1 MMVKTKMIDGVNH
14 ILHQNDWTKPH
25 LVNFAGKV
33 IELNYGNDRL
43 IQLIQINNDGS
54 LSLVK
59 NAESQPSLTIKVS
72 NRTVFQMITKQ
83 DLDDIEIQGDMKLAK
98 KLSEVLK
105 NLEWDLS
112 LEIDRYLGP
121 QAAGLYQRLSNK
133 IITRIRDI
141 TKNIMETTVEYY
153 QEENK
158 IFAKPYQVKEFN
170 DDVDELLIRFENLQ
184 RKYNEIFK

>member
-14 ILHQNDWTKPH
+14 ILHQNDWIKPH

-33 IELNYGNDRL
+33 IELNYGNDL
-43 IQLIQINNDGS
+43 FIQLMQINNDGS

-59 NAESQPSLTIKVS
+59 NAESLPSLTIKAS
-72 NRTVFQMITKQ
+72 NRTVFQMISKQ

-121 QAAGLYQRLSNK
+121 QAAGLYQRISNK

>member
-1 MMVKTKMIDGVNH
+1 MMVKTKIIDGVNH

-33 IELNYGNDRL
+33 IELNYGNDL
-43 IQLIQINNDGS
+43 FIQLMQINNNGS

-59 NAESQPSLTIKVS
+59 NAESLPSLTIKVS

>member
-33 IELNYGNDRL
+33 IELNYGNDL
-43 IQLIQINNDGS
+43 FIQLMQINDDGL
-54 LSLVK
+54 LSLIK
-59 NAESQPSLTIKVS
+59 NTESQPSLTIKVS
-72 NRTVFQMITKQ
+72 NKTVFQMITKQ

-98 KLSEVLK
+98 KISEVLK
-105 NLEWDLS
+105 NLEWDIS

-121 QAAGLYQRLSNK
+121 QAAGIYQRLSNK

>member
-33 IELNYGNDRL
+33 IELNYGNDL
-43 IQLIQINNDGS
+43 FIQLMQINNDGS

-59 NAESQPSLTIKVS
+59 NTESQPSLTIKVS

-105 NLEWDLS
+105 KLEWDLS

-121 QAAGLYQRLSNK
+121 QAAGIYQRLSNK
-133 IITRIRDI
+133 IITQIRDI
-141 TKNIMETTVEYY
+141 SKNIMETTVEYY

>member
-33 IELNYGNDRL
+33 IELNYGNDL
-43 IQLIQINNDGS
+43 FIQLMQINNDGS

-59 NAESQPSLTIKVS
+59 NTESQPSLTIKVS

>member
-33 IELNYGNDRL
+33 IELNYGNDL
-43 IQLIQINNDGS
+43 FVQLMQINNDGS

-59 NAESQPSLTIKVS
+59 FAESQPSLTIKVS

-121 QAAGLYQRLSNK
+121 QAAGIYQRLSNK

>member
-33 IELNYGNDRL
+33 IELNYGNDL
-43 IQLIQINNDGS
+43 FIQLMQINNDGS

-98 KLSEVLK
+98 KISEVLK
-105 NLEWDLS
+105 NLEWNLS

-141 TKNIMETTVEYY
+141 TKNILETTVEYY

-158 IFAKPYQVKEFN
+158 IFAKAYQVKEFN

>member
-1 MMVKTKMIDGVNH
+1 MMVKTKIIDGVNH

-33 IELNYGNDRL
+33 VELNYGNDL
-43 IQLIQINNDGS
+43 FIQLMQINNDGS

-59 NAESQPSLTIKVS
+59 NTESQPSLTIKVS

-112 LEIDRYLGP
+112 LEIDKYLGP
-121 QAAGLYQRLSNK
+121 QAAGLYQRISKK

>member
-33 IELNYGNDRL
+33 IELNYGNDL
-43 IQLIQINNDGS
+43 FIQLMQINNDGS

-59 NAESQPSLTIKVS
+59 NTESQPSLTIKVS

-133 IITRIRDI
+133 IITQIRNI

-158 IFAKPYQVKEFN
+158 ILAKPYQVKEFN
-170 DDVDELLIRFENLQ
+170 DNVDEILIRFENLQ

>member
-1 MMVKTKMIDGVNH
+1 MMVKTKIIDGVNH

-33 IELNYGNDRL
+33 IELNYGNDL
-43 IQLIQINNDGS
+43 FIQLMQINNDGS

-59 NAESQPSLTIKVS
+59 NAESLPSLTIKVS

-98 KLSEVLK
+98 KISEVLK

>member
-33 IELNYGNDRL
+33 VELNYGNDL
-43 IQLIQINNDGS
+43 FIQLMQINNDGS

-59 NAESQPSLTIKVS
+59 NAESLPSLTIKVS
-72 NRTVFQMITKQ
+72 NRTIFQIITKQ

-184 RKYNEIFK
+184 RKYNEIIK

>member
-1 MMVKTKMIDGVNH
+1 MMVKAKIIDGVNH

-25 LVNFAGKV
+25 LVNFARKV
-33 IELNYGNDRL
+33 IELNYGNDL
-43 IQLIQINNDGS
+43 FIQLMQINNDGS

-133 IITRIRDI
+133 IITRISDI

-158 IFAKPYQVKEFN
+158 IFAKPYQVKKFN

>member
-33 IELNYGNDRL
+33 IELNYGNDL
-43 IQLIQINNDGS
+43 FIQLMQINNNGS

-59 NAESQPSLTIKVS
+59 NAESLPSLTIKVS

-112 LEIDRYLGP
+112 LEIDRYLGS

>member
-33 IELNYGNDRL
+33 IELNYGNDL
-43 IQLIQINNDGS
+43 FIQLMQINNDGS

-59 NAESQPSLTIKVS
+59 NTESQPSLTIKVS

-83 DLDDIEIQGDMKLAK
+83 DLDNIEIQGDMKLAK

-112 LEIDRYLGP
+112 LEIDRYLGL
-121 QAAGLYQRLSNK
+121 QAAGLYQKLSNK

-170 DDVDELLIRFENLQ
+170 DDVDEILIRFENLQ

>member
-1 MMVKTKMIDGVNH
+1 MMAKTKMIDGVNH

-33 IELNYGNDRL
+33 IELNYGNDL
-43 IQLIQINNDGS
+43 FIQLMQINNDGS

-72 NRTVFQMITKQ
+72 NKTVFQMITKQ

-112 LEIDRYLGP
+112 LEIDKYLGP

>member
-1 MMVKTKMIDGVNH
+1 MMVKAKIIDGVNH

-33 IELNYGNDRL
+33 IELNYGNDL
-43 IQLIQINNDGS
+43 VIQLMQINNDGS

-59 NAESQPSLTIKVS
+59 NTESQPSLTIKVS

-133 IITRIRDI
+133 IITQIRDI
-141 TKNIMETTVEYY
+141 TKNIMETSVEYY

-170 DDVDELLIRFENLQ
+170 DNVDELLIRFENLQ

>member
-33 IELNYGNDRL
+33 IEFNYGNDLL
-43 IQLIQINNDGS
+43 IQLMQINNDGS

-59 NAESQPSLTIKVS
+59 NTESQPSLTIKVS

-121 QAAGLYQRLSNK
+121 QAAGIYQRLSNK

>member
-33 IELNYGNDRL
+33 IELNYGNDL
-43 IQLIQINNDGS
+43 FIQLMQINNDGS

-59 NAESQPSLTIKVS
+59 NAEPQPSLTIKVS

-83 DLDDIEIQGDMKLAK
+83 DLDDIEIQGEMKLAK

>member
-33 IELNYGNDRL
+33 IELNYGNDL
-43 IQLIQINNDGS
+43 FIQLMQINNDGS

-83 DLDDIEIQGDMKLAK
+83 DLDNIEIQGDMKLAK

-112 LEIDRYLGP
+112 LEIDRYFGP

>member
-1 MMVKTKMIDGVNH
+1 MMVKTKMINGVNH

-33 IELNYGNDRL
+33 IELNYGNDL
-43 IQLIQINNDGS
+43 FIQLMQINNDGS

-112 LEIDRYLGP
+112 LEIDRYFGP

>member
-33 IELNYGNDRL
+33 IELNYGNDL
-43 IQLIQINNDGS
+43 YVQLMQINNDGS

-59 NAESQPSLTIKVS
+59 FAESQPSLTIKFS

-141 TKNIMETTVEYY
+141 TKNIMDTTVEYY

>member
-33 IELNYGNDRL
+33 IELNYGNDL
-43 IQLIQINNDGS
+43 FIQLMQINNDGS

-59 NAESQPSLTIKVS
+59 NAESLPSLTIKVS

-112 LEIDRYLGP
+112 LEIDRYLGS
-121 QAAGLYQRLSNK
+121 QAAGLYQILSNK

>member
-1 MMVKTKMIDGVNH
+1 MMVKTKIIDGVNH

-33 IELNYGNDRL
+33 IELNYGNDL
-43 IQLIQINNDGS
+43 FIQLMQINNDGS

-59 NAESQPSLTIKVS
+59 NAESLPSLTIKVS

-141 TKNIMETTVEYY
+141 TKNIMETSVEYY

>member
-1 MMVKTKMIDGVNH
+1 MMVKTKMIDGINH

-33 IELNYGNDRL
+33 IELNYGNDL
-43 IQLIQINNDGS
+43 FIQLMQINNDGS

-59 NAESQPSLTIKVS
+59 NTESQPSLTIKVS

-141 TKNIMETTVEYY
+141 TKNIMETSVEYY

>member
-33 IELNYGNDRL
+33 IELNYGNDL
-43 IQLIQINNDGS
+43 FIQLMQINNDGS

-72 NRTVFQMITKQ
+72 NTTVFQMITKQ

-184 RKYNEIFK
+184 RKYNEIIK

>member
-14 ILHQNDWTKPH
+14 ILHQNDWAKPH

-121 QAAGLYQRLSNK
+121 QAAGLYQRLSNN
-133 IITRIRDI
+133 IITLIRDI
-141 TKNIMETTVEYY
+141 KKNIMETTVEYY

>member
-1 MMVKTKMIDGVNH
+1 MMVKAKIIDGVNH

-33 IELNYGNDRL
+33 IELNYGNDL
-43 IQLIQINNDGS
+43 VIQLMQINNDGS

-59 NAESQPSLTIKVS
+59 NTESQPSLTIKVS
-72 NRTVFQMITKQ
+72 NRTIFQIITKQ

-105 NLEWDLS
+105 NLEWNLS

-121 QAAGLYQRLSNK
+121 QAAGLYQELSNK

>member
-33 IELNYGNDRL
+33 IELNYGNDL
-43 IQLIQINNDGS
+43 FIQLMQINNDGS

-59 NAESQPSLTIKVS
+59 NAESQQSLTIKVS

-133 IITRIRDI
+133 INTRIRDI

-158 IFAKPYQVKEFN
+158 IFAKHYQVKEFN

-184 RKYNEIFK
+184 RKYNEIIK

>member
-14 ILHQNDWTKPH
+14 ILHQNDWIKPH
-25 LVNFAGKV
+25 LVNFAGKI
-33 IELNYGNDRL
+33 IELNYGNDL
-43 IQLIQINNDGS
+43 FIQLMQINNDGS

-59 NAESQPSLTIKVS
+59 NAKSQPSLTIKVS
-72 NRTVFQMITKQ
+72 NRTVFQIITKQ

-105 NLEWDLS
+105 KLEWDLS

-121 QAAGLYQRLSNK
+121 RAAGLYQRLSNK
-133 IITRIRDI
+133 IITRIHEI

-158 IFAKPYQVKEFN
+158 IFAKLYQVKEFN

>member
-33 IELNYGNDRL
+33 IQLIYGNDL
-43 IQLIQINNDGS
+43 FIQLMQINNDGS

-105 NLEWDLS
+105 SLEWDLS

-170 DDVDELLIRFENLQ
+170 VDVDELLIRFENLQ

>member
-1 MMVKTKMIDGVNH
+1 MMVKTKIIDGVNH

-33 IELNYGNDRL
+33 IQLNYGNDL
-43 IQLIQINNDGS
+43 FIQLMQINNDGL

-59 NAESQPSLTIKVS
+59 NAESLPSLTIKVS

-112 LEIDRYLGP
+112 LEIDRYLGS

>member
-14 ILHQNDWTKPH
+14 ILHQNDWAKPH

-33 IELNYGNDRL
+33 IELNYGNDL
-43 IQLIQINNDGS
+43 FIQLMQINNDGS

-184 RKYNEIFK
+184 RKYNEIIK

>member
-33 IELNYGNDRL
+33 IELNYANDL
-43 IQLIQINNDGS
+43 FIQLMQINNDGS

-158 IFAKPYQVKEFN
+158 IFAKPYQVKQFN

>member
-1 MMVKTKMIDGVNH
+1 MMAKTKMIDGVNH
-14 ILHQNDWTKPH
+14 ILHQNDWIKPH

-33 IELNYGNDRL
+33 IELNYGNDL
-43 IQLIQINNDGS
+43 FIQLMQINNDGS

-72 NRTVFQMITKQ
+72 NKTVFQMITKQ
-83 DLDDIEIQGDMKLAK
+83 DFDDVEIQGDMKLAK
-98 KLSEVLK
+98 KISEVLK

-121 QAAGLYQRLSNK
+121 QTAGLYQRLSNK

-141 TKNIMETTVEYY
+141 KINIMETTVEYY

>member
-14 ILHQNDWTKPH
+14 ILHQNDWIKPH

-33 IELNYGNDRL
+33 IELNYGNDL
-43 IQLIQINNDGS
+43 FIQLMQINNDGS

-72 NRTVFQMITKQ
+72 NKTVFQMITKQ
-83 DLDDIEIQGDMKLAK
+83 DFDDVEIQGDMKLAK
-98 KLSEVLK
+98 KISEVLK

-121 QAAGLYQRLSNK
+121 QTAGLYQRLSNK

-141 TKNIMETTVEYY
+141 KINIMETTVEYY

-158 IFAKPYQVKEFN
+158 IFAKAYQVKGFN

>member
-33 IELNYGNDRL
+33 IELNYGNDL
-43 IQLIQINNDGS
+43 FIQVMQINNDGS

-72 NRTVFQMITKQ
+72 NRTVFQMMTKQ
-83 DLDDIEIQGDMKLAK
+83 GLDDINIQGDMKLAK

>member
-1 MMVKTKMIDGVNH
+1 MMIKTKMIDGVNH

-33 IELNYGNDRL
+33 IELNYGYDL
-43 IQLIQINNDGS
+43 FIQLMQINNDGS

-59 NAESQPSLTIKVS
+59 NAELQPSLTIKVS

-121 QAAGLYQRLSNK
+121 QAAGLYQKLSNK
-133 IITRIRDI
+133 IINRIRDI

>member
-33 IELNYGNDRL
+33 IELNYGNDL
-43 IQLIQINNDGS
+43 FIQLMQINNDGS

-59 NAESQPSLTIKVS
+59 NTESQPSLTIKVS

-83 DLDDIEIQGDMKLAK
+83 DLDNIEIQGDMKLAK

-112 LEIDRYLGP
+112 LEIDRYFGP

-184 RKYNEIFK
+184 RKYTEIFK

>member
-1 MMVKTKMIDGVNH
+1 MMAKTKMIDGVNH
-14 ILHQNDWTKPH
+14 ILHQNDWSKPH

-33 IELNYGNDRL
+33 IELNYGNDL
-43 IQLIQINNDGS
+43 FIQLMQINNDGS

-59 NAESQPSLTIKVS
+59 NTESQPSLTIKVS

-83 DLDDIEIQGDMKLAK
+83 DLDNIEIQGDMKLAK

-121 QAAGLYQRLSNK
+121 QAAGIYQRLSNK
-133 IITRIRDI
+133 IITQIRDI
-141 TKNIMETTVEYY
+141 SKNIMETTVEYY